1 VDFDLTDEQQLLKDS
16 VDRLM
21 VDRYTFERRKGY
33 QSKPEGWSR
42 ELWTQY
48 AELGLLAM
56 PFAEKDGGFGGGPVE
71 TMLVMEAFGRVL
83 ALEPYLS
90 CVTLAGGVIRRAANE
105 AQRQALIPKIAA
117 GELLIALA
125 HSEPQSR
132 YDLFDVGAS
141 AKAEGEAFVL
151 SGEKGLVLHGDS
163 ADRLIV
169 SARTR
174 GARRDRSGIGLFL
187 VAADAPGLT
196 RRGYQTQD
204 GARAAEISLAGVRV
218 GPDAVIGDPASGLAV
233 IESVADEA
241 IAALCAEA
249 VGAMQEALTQT
260 VAYLR
265 TRKQVGLTI
274 GSFQALQHRASD
286 MFVALEQARSMAAYA
301 AMMAGETNV
310 GERRKAMAA
319 AKIQIGQSARLVGQ
333 QSVQLHG
340 GMGMTME
347 TMIGHLFK
355 RLSMIERQ
363 FGDVDHHLAFLAESE
378 GFAGAN

>member
-174 GARRDRSGIGLFL
+174 PASRGAAIRHRTAPARRRFRLPACASDPTPSSAIRRAASLSSKASRTKPSPRSAPRRSG
-187 VAADAPGLT
+187 PC
-196 RRGYQTQD
+196 RR
-204 GARAAEISLAGVRV
+204 
-218 GPDAVIGDPASGLAV
+218 P
-233 IESVADEA
+233 
-241 IAALCAEA
+241 
-249 VGAMQEALTQT
+249 
-260 VAYLR
+260 
-265 TRKQVGLTI
+265 
-274 GSFQALQHRASD
+274 
-286 MFVALEQARSMAAYA
+286 
-301 AMMAGETNV
+301 
-310 GERRKAMAA
+310 
-319 AKIQIGQSARLVGQ
+319 
-333 QSVQLHG
+333 
-340 GMGMTME
+340 
-347 TMIGHLFK
+347 
-355 RLSMIERQ
+355 
-363 FGDVDHHLAFLAESE
+363 
-378 GFAGAN
+378 